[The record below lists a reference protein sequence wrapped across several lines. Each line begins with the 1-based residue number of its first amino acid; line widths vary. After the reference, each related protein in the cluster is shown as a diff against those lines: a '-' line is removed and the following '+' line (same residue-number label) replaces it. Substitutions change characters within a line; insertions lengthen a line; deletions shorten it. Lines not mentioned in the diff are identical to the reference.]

1 MNVDLATVES
11 IWIKRARGGPMD
23 PAERAELR
31 AGHGIADNANQGGLR
46 QVTLLDRD
54 RWTTIERDLGSP
66 VNPLVR
72 RANLMVRGIHLA
84 RSRDRILCIGSCRL
98 RIRGETR
105 PCRRMDEAC
114 PGLQAAM
121 DADWGGGAFAEVLDG
136 GEIRVGDPVS
146 WES

>member
-1 MNVDLATVES
+1 
-11 IWIKRARGGPMD
+11 MD

-121 DADWGGGAFAEVLDG
+121 DGDWGGGAFAEVLDG